1 MKIQNGGLKLK
12 SPEKDG
18 FNPIYDMINSNSGRL
33 QVFTYNS
40 LKGFMIT
47 LEVNEA
53 DSEYLTLNGNKFM
66 NPVTSFILKFAIIT
80 PKDNE
85 NLPDYNRARKA
96 SESRNSYFEEAKL
109 QQRIWKTSI
118 SGGRE
123 EICPPVANF
132 SLFDNDNA
140 KNLLQF
146 LQGKT
151 ISDRNTKNVF
161 DYLFSYINSN
171 IESEIGI
178 IVMPKVERSTTF
190 SDFMKRP
197 DGSDFYGLT
206 LNKEIK
212 SRAEICVAAQA
223 SRLLI
228 DIGVIHFDLHMK
240 NALIFLSKYNNI
252 ECVLI
257 DFGRA
262 SDIMNDSNDVYFDR
276 IEKKNM
282 RNKKDDYFDYL
293 FRNNDDDDI
302 KKRLVFSILKTI
314 ADKDKEKNQ
323 AMFVYSQPDYYQMQ
337 WFDDFPRTNDV
348 LLDTF
353 NKLKQSMEVVQT
365 KITNATFKAYEREGN
380 FVDFNKRIND
390 FIVPFPKLQ
399 SCSDDTKKGNCIVMG
414 GMKTKTCKK
423 HKKNKKHKKH
433 KKHKKTRRIKK
444 TKKYPLKLF

>member
-1 MKIQNGGLKLK
+1 MKIQKGGLKLK
-12 SPEKDG
+12 NPSKIG
-18 FNPIYDMINSNSGRL
+18 FNAVYDMINSNSGRL
-33 QVFTYNS
+33 KLFTYNS

-53 DSEYLTLNGNKFM
+53 DSEYLTLNGTQFTK
-66 NPVTSFILKFAIIT
+66 PVTSFILKFAIIT
-80 PKDNE
+80 PYDNE
-85 NLPDYNRARKA
+85 KLPPYNGVEKA
-96 SESRNSYFEEAKL
+96 SESQDSYFEEAKL

-140 KNLLQF
+140 KSLLQF

-151 ISDRNTKNVF
+151 IRDINTKNVF
-161 DYLFSYINSN
+161 DYLFSYINTN

-197 DGSDFYGLT
+197 NGSDFYGLT
-206 LNKEIK
+206 LNQEIK
-212 SRAEICVAAQA
+212 TRAEICVAAQV

-240 NALIFLSKYNNI
+240 NALIFLTSGNKI
-252 ECVLI
+252 ECILI

-262 SDIMNDSNDVYFDR
+262 SNIMNDYDDEYLDR
-276 IEKKNM
+276 TEKKNM
-282 RNKKDDYFDYL
+282 TRKKDEFFDFL
-293 FRNNDDDDI
+293 FRNDDDDDI
-302 KKRLVFSILKTI
+302 KKRLVFTILKTI
-314 ADKDKEKNQ
+314 ADIDKQKNQ
-323 AMFVYSQPDYYQMQ
+323 AMFVYSQPNYYQMQ
-337 WFDDFPRTNDV
+337 WFDNFPKTDYV

-353 NKLKQSMEVVQT
+353 NKLKKSTEVLQT
-365 KITNATFKAYEREGN
+365 RITNGTIKAYEREGN
-380 FVDFNKRIND
+380 FVNFDKEITD
-390 FIVPFPKLQ
+390 FIVPFPKIQ
-399 SCSDDTKKGNCIVMG
+399 SCSDDTKQGNCNVMG
-414 GMKTKTCKK
+414 GMKTKTKTCKKHKK

-433 KKHKKTRRIKK
+433 KKTRRIDK
-444 TKKYPLKLF
+444 TKNIH